1 MGTRKIKITQY
12 IPDFV
17 SGVEKMEIFQD
28 RFDPET
34 VPWRKKWPSSVKFK
48 IVYQPHQR
56 REVCF
61 AHDPNKDRKNEWWGY
76 AIIENENPYPDENGW
91 MPPLR

>member
-28 RFDPET
+28 TFNPET
-34 VPWRKKWPSSVKFK
+34 VPWRKNWPDSIEFK
-48 IVYQPHQR
+48 VVLQPHHD

-61 AHDPNKDRKNEWWGY
+61 ARDPKRDKKNVWWGY
-76 AIIENENPYPDENGW
+76 AFIEKENPYPDKDGW
-91 MPPLR
+91 IPTMK